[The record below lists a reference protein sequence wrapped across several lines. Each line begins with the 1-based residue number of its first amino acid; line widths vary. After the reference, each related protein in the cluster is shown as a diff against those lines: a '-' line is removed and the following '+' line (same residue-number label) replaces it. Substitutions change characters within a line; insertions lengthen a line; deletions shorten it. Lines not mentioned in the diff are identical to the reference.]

1 MKKGGGRRYYRPE
14 DIELLA
20 GIRLFLYE
28 KEFSIKSL
36 QALLREQGPEAVAI
50 PTAEPKQSSKP
61 KTASKKAE
69 APQKPSSASIA
80 SEPKRADNSSP
91 TKQEELRDILSRLT
105 GAREKLSAS
114 LKKQ

>member
-20 GIRLFLYE
+20 GIRFFLYE

-36 QALLREQGPEAVAI
+36 QTLLREQGPEAVAI
-50 PTAEPKQSSKP
+50 STAEPKQSSKP
-61 KTASKKAE
+61 KPASKKADVL
-69 APQKPSSASIA
+69 QKPPSASSAN
-80 SEPKRADNSSP
+80 EPKRTDDSSP